1 MTSPGSSFVRLAR
14 LALLCAA
21 ALTFLVPGETC
32 WAAQSATGQWIV
44 VTPPECEAILA
55 PLLERRRAEGFQ
67 VVVLKT
73 TELLTAEQLQRGD
86 GAPLRA
92 RLEEL
97 TKTAAGPSYV
107 LLAGNI
113 GPATETNATAPMVPS
128 LRGRTGRMA
137 GQPSDFGY
145 ALPGADGLPSL
156 RVGRFPAR
164 NDEELRGMV
173 RKTLAFEWETPPGT
187 WQNRLL
193 LLVGEPGGGV
203 WGDMFMQRNL
213 KAHLAIL
220 HPAWQVRALANIE
233 SSPYYL
239 PPPQDRSIALRYL
252 GEGYQ
257 FCVYLGHSWAGGMG
271 LERQFLLRRDW
282 SDLNKPDF
290 AGGPFFTVGCFA
302 CQSSREGD
310 GYGLAAM
317 RNPAGP
323 VAVIGASGES
333 YSATGQLAV
342 EGLLSCLT
350 QPPFP
355 TRLGDYWLA
364 VQAGLVRGSMDPA
377 TFALLD
383 GLDGS
388 GGKVPLA
395 TQRLEHLEMWMLLG
409 DPALRLHTVP
419 LDIALRSV
427 EAVVPGKTIEV
438 RGSVPPRLSNASVRL
453 SLERPLNSSPPDLDK
468 VPQKSPQNR
477 DARQHAF
484 ASNHLR
490 ANSFDLASLEVRVS
504 GNEFAASLPAPA
516 NIPWTNLVLR
526 AWATAGFE
534 SGAGVLTLSVRHQSP
549 LPATSDSDNKKANIE
564 RPTSNIER

>member
-1 MTSPGSSFVRLAR
+1 
-14 LALLCAA
+14 LALLCATALAFLTSA
-21 ALTFLVPGETC
+21 AKSR
-32 WAAQSATGQWIV
+32 AAQNATGQWFV
-44 VTPPECEAILA
+44 VTPPESEAILA
-55 PLLERRRAEGFQ
+55 PLIERRRAEGFH
-67 VVVLKT
+67 VVILKT
-73 TELLTAEQLQRGD
+73 TELLTPEQLQNGD

-92 RLEEL
+92 RLEDL
-97 TKTAAGPSYV
+97 TKNGAGPSYV

-113 GPATETNATAPMVPS
+113 GPATETNATAPVVPS
-128 LRGRTGRMA
+128 LRGRTGRMN

-145 ALPGADGLPSL
+145 SLPGADRLPSL

-164 NDEELRGMV
+164 NAEELRGIV
-173 RKTLAFEWETPPGT
+173 RKTLAFERQTPAGT

-203 WGDMFMQRNL
+203 WGDMFMQQNL
-213 KAHLAIL
+213 KAHIAIL
-220 HPAWQVRALANIE
+220 HPAWQVRTLANIE

-239 PPPQDRSIALRYL
+239 PPPQDRSVALRYL

-257 FCVYLGHSWAGGMG
+257 FGVYLGHSWAGGMG

-282 SDLNKPDF
+282 TDLAKPDF
-290 AGGPFFTVGCFA
+290 AGGPFFTVGCWA
-302 CQSSREGD
+302 CQSSSQGD
-310 GYGLAAM
+310 GYGLAAV

-364 VQAGLVRGSMDPA
+364 VQTGLARGNMDPA
-377 TFALLD
+377 TFTLLD
-383 GLDGS
+383 RLDGS
-388 GGKVPLA
+388 GGKVPLT

-409 DPALRLHTVP
+409 DPALRLRVVP
-419 LDIALRSV
+419 LDITLRSV

-453 SLERPLNSSPPDLDK
+453 TLERPLNSSPPDLDK
-468 VPQKSPQNR
+468 VPPKSPENR
-477 DARQHAF
+477 GARQHAF
-484 ASNHLR
+484 AANHLR
-490 ANSFDLASLEVRVS
+490 ANSFDLASVEVRAS
-504 GNEFAASLPAPA
+504 GNEFAASLPTPA

-526 AWATAGFE
+526 AWAITGFE
-534 SGAGVLTLSVRHQSP
+534 SGAGVLTVSVRPQSP
-549 LPATSDSDNKKANIE
+549 LTPTSDSDNKKENIE
-564 RPTSNIER
+564 HPTSNIEH

>member
-1 MTSPGSSFVRLAR
+1 MTSPCSFVPLAR

-21 ALTFLVPGETC
+21 VLAFLTPDATSR
-32 WAAQSATGQWIV
+32 AAQSTTGQWLV
-44 VTPPECEAILA
+44 VTPPECDAILA
-55 PLLERRRAEGFQ
+55 PLIDRRRAEGFK

-73 TELLTAEQLQRGD
+73 TELLTPEQLQGGD

-92 RLEEL
+92 RLEAL
-97 TKTAAGPSYV
+97 TKNVAGPSYV

-113 GPATETNATAPMVPS
+113 GPTTETNATAPVVPS
-128 LRGRTGRMA
+128 LRGRIGRMT

-145 ALPGADGLPSL
+145 ALPGTNDLPSL

-164 NDEELRGMV
+164 NAEELRGMI
-173 RKTLAFEWETPPGT
+173 RKTLAFERETPSGT
-187 WQNRLL
+187 WQTRLL

-203 WGDMFMQRNL
+203 WGDMFMLQNL
-213 KAHLAIL
+213 KAHLATL
-220 HPAWQVRALANIE
+220 HPAWQIRTLANIE

-239 PPPQDRSIALRYL
+239 PPPQDRSVALRYL
-252 GEGYQ
+252 SEGYL

-271 LERQFLLRRDW
+271 LDRQFLLRKDW
-282 SDLNKPDF
+282 TDLAKPDF
-290 AGGPFFTVGCFA
+290 ANGPFFTVGCWA
-302 CQSSREGD
+302 CQSSTNGD

-317 RNPAGP
+317 RNSAGP

-333 YSATGQLAV
+333 YSATGQLAA
-342 EGLLSCLT
+342 EGLLGCLT
-350 QPPFP
+350 QPPFA

-364 VQAGLVRGSMDPA
+364 VQASLARANMDPA

-409 DPALRLHTVP
+409 DPALRLRLVP
-419 LDIALRSV
+419 LDVALRPV
-427 EAVVPGKTIEV
+427 EEVVPGKTIEI

-453 SLERPLNSSPPDLDK
+453 SLERPLNSSPQDRDK
-468 VPQKSPQNR
+468 VPPKSPENR
-477 DARQHAF
+477 GARQHAF

-490 ANSFDLASLEVRVS
+490 ANSFDLGSVEVRAS

-516 NIPWTNLVLR
+516 NISWTNLVLR
-526 AWATAGFE
+526 ACAIAGSE
-534 SGAGVLTLSVRHQSP
+534 NGTGVLTVSVKPQS
-549 LPATSDSDNKKANIE
+549 SQ
-564 RPTSNIER
+564 

>member
-21 ALTFLVPGETC
+21 ALAFLTSGPTSR
-32 WAAQSATGQWIV
+32 AAQSAIGLWVV

-55 PLLERRRAEGFQ
+55 PLIERRRAEGFQ

-73 TELLTAEQLQRGD
+73 TELLTTEQLQRGD

-97 TKTAAGPSYV
+97 TKTVAGPSYV

-128 LRGRTGRMA
+128 LLGRTGRMA

-145 ALPGADGLPSL
+145 ALPGAEGLPTL

-164 NDEELRGMV
+164 NAEELPGMV
-173 RKTLAFEWETPPGT
+173 RKTLAFERETPPGT

-203 WGDMFMQRNL
+203 WGDMFMLQNL
-213 KAHLAIL
+213 KAHLATL
-220 HPAWQVRALANIE
+220 HSAWQVRTLANIE

-239 PPPQDRSIALRYL
+239 PPPQDRSVALRYL

-282 SDLNKPDF
+282 TALDKPDF

-302 CQSSREGD
+302 CESSSKGD

-364 VQAGLVRGSMDPA
+364 VQTSLARGSMDPA

-395 TQRLEHLEMWMLLG
+395 TQRVEHLEMWMLLG
-409 DPALRLHTVP
+409 DPALRLRVVP
-419 LDIALRSV
+419 LDVALRSV
-427 EAVVPGKTIEV
+427 DAVVPGKTIEV
-438 RGSVPPRLSNASVRL
+438 CGSVPPQLSNASVRL

-468 VPQKSPQNR
+468 VPPKSPENLG
-477 DARQHAF
+477 ARQHAF
-484 ASNHLR
+484 AFNHLR
-490 ANSFDLASLEVRVS
+490 ANSFDLASVEVRAS
-504 GNEFAASLPAPA
+504 GNEFAASLPAPT
-516 NIPWTNLVLR
+516 NILWTNLVLR

-534 SGAGVLTLSVRHQSP
+534 SGAGVLTVPVRSL
-549 LPATSDSDNKKANIE
+549 LPPATTSDSNNKKKDLE
-564 RPTSNIER
+564 PR

>member
-1 MTSPGSSFVRLAR
+1 MKSPGASFVRLAR
-14 LALLCAA
+14 FALLCAA
-21 ALTFLVPGETC
+21 ALPFLAPDATS
-32 WAAQSATGQWIV
+32 WAAQSATGQWLV

-55 PLLERRRAEGFQ
+55 PLIERRRTEGFQ

-73 TELLTAEQLQRGD
+73 TDLLTTEQLQNGD

-92 RLEEL
+92 RLEDL
-97 TKTAAGPSYV
+97 TKNVASPSYV

-113 GPATETNATAPMVPS
+113 GALPETKTNAMAPVVPS
-128 LRGRTGRMA
+128 LRGRTGRMTS
-137 GQPSDFGY
+137 QPSDFGY
-145 ALPGADGLPSL
+145 GLPGTDGLPSL

-164 NDEELRGMV
+164 NAEELRGMV
-173 RKTLAFEWETPPGT
+173 RKTLAFERETPAGT

-203 WGDMFMQRNL
+203 WGDMFMQQNL

-220 HPAWQVRALANIE
+220 HPAWQVRTLANIE

-239 PPPQDRSIALRYL
+239 PPPQDRSVALRYL

-271 LERQFLLRRDW
+271 LERTFLLRQDW
-282 SDLNKPDF
+282 TDLNKPVF
-290 AGGPFFTVGCFA
+290 AGGPFFTVGCWA
-302 CQSSREGD
+302 CQSSTNGD

-355 TRLGDYWLA
+355 TRLGDYWFA
-364 VQAGLVRGSMDPA
+364 VQAGLARGNMDPA

-388 GGKVPLA
+388 GGKEPLA

-409 DPALRLHTVP
+409 DPAVRLRVVP
-419 LDIALRSV
+419 LDVALRSV

-438 RGSVPPRLSNASVRL
+438 RGSVPPRLANASVRL
-453 SLERPLNSSPPDLDK
+453 SLERPLNSSPPDQNK
-468 VPQKSPQNR
+468 VPPKSPENVV
-477 DARQHAF
+477 ARQQVF
-484 ASNHLR
+484 AANHLR
-490 ANSFDLASLEVRVS
+490 ANSFDLASVEVKAS

-526 AWATAGFE
+526 ASATAGSE
-534 SGAGVLTLSVRHQSP
+534 SAMGALTVSVRPQIP
-549 LPATSDSDNKKANIE
+549 Q
-564 RPTSNIER
+564 